1 MNHLVAMNKLF
12 STVFALA
19 FCFFLSRCST
29 EGVVPGGQP
38 VEVSQQIAARTTDF
52 SFDFFKKVQATQ
64 PAQDN
69 LFVSPLSLH
78 MALGM
83 LLNGAEGETA
93 QQITRTLNMDDV
105 SQNELN
111 LAYKA
116 LLEGLPKADPMVELG
131 LANSVW
137 YRNTFQVE
145 NNFLNVLRQS
155 FGAEVAGLNFNDP
168 SAKDKINGWAS
179 SQTNGKIPKVIDE
192 IRPEHVLFL
201 MNALYFKGDW
211 KYKFNPESTSDA
223 PFQLADDREKMV
235 KMMSLKENFK
245 VAHQANYS
253 AIELPYAN
261 GQFNLT
267 LLIPDQG
274 TSPNQVIDGLSATAW
289 NELRTSLLK
298 EANVR
303 VGLPRFTLQYEI
315 KLNDALVAMGMPRA
329 FTDAAELG
337 KINSTVPLTVNLVK
351 QNTYLGIDEKGTE
364 AAAVTTIGVGVTSVG
379 PDPYVCNRPFVLLIS
394 ENTSNTI
401 LFMGRIMNP

>member
-1 MNHLVAMNKLF
+1 MNHLLAMNKLF
-12 STVFALA
+12 STVFAIA
-19 FCFFLSRCST
+19 FCLFLARCSN
-29 EGVVPGGQP
+29 EGVVPDGTP
-38 VEVSQQIAARTTDF
+38 VEVSPQVAARTTDF
-52 SFDFFKKVQATQ
+52 AFNFFKGVQATQ
-64 PAQDN
+64 PAQEN
-69 LFVSPLSLH
+69 LFVSPLSLQ

-93 QQITRTLNMDDV
+93 QQITKTLKMEGV
-105 SQNELN
+105 SQSDLN
-111 LAYKA
+111 QAYKA
-116 LLEGLPKADPMVELG
+116 LLEGLPNADPKVEVG
-131 LANSVW
+131 LANSIW

-145 NNFLNVLRQS
+145 SDFLNVLRQS

-168 SAKDKINGWAS
+168 SAKDKINDWAS
-179 SQTNGKIPKVIDE
+179 SKTNGKIPKVIDE

-201 MNALYFKGDW
+201 MNTLYFKGDW
-211 KYKFNPESTSDA
+211 KYKFDPKSTSDA
-223 PFQLADDREKMV
+223 PFRLANDSEKTV

-245 VAHQANYS
+245 VAHQASYS
-253 AIELPYAN
+253 AVQLPYAN

-267 LLIPDQG
+267 LLIPDEG
-274 TSPNQVIDGLSATAW
+274 ISANQVIDGLSATAW

-315 KLNDALVAMGMPRA
+315 KLNDALIAMGMPKA

-337 KINSTVPLTVNLVK
+337 KINPTAPLMVNFVK

>member
-1 MNHLVAMNKLF
+1 MKHLLAMNKLF
-12 STVFALA
+12 STVVAIAL
-19 FCFFLSRCST
+19 CILLGRCT
-29 EGVVPGGQP
+29 KDEATPRGMA
-38 VEVSQQIAARTTDF
+38 VEVSPQIAARTTDF
-52 SFDFFKKVQATQ
+52 AFDFFKNVKATQ

-78 MALGM
+78 MAMGM

-93 QQITRTLNMDDV
+93 QQIAKTLKMDGV
-105 SQNELN
+105 SHNDLNE
-111 LAYKA
+111 AYKA
-116 LLEGLPKADPMVELG
+116 LLRGLPNADPKVELG

-145 NNFLNVLRQS
+145 TNFLNVLRQS
-155 FGAEVAGLNFNDP
+155 FDAEVAGLNFNDP

-179 SQTNGKIPKVIDE
+179 SKTNGKIPKVIDE

-211 KYKFNPESTSDA
+211 KYQFNPESTSDA
-223 PFQLADDREKMV
+223 PFQLADNSEKTV

-253 AIELPYAN
+253 AVQLPYAN

-267 LLIPDQG
+267 LLIPDPG
-274 TSPNQVIDGLSATAW
+274 TSANQVIDGLSATAW

-303 VGLPRFTLQYEI
+303 VGLPRFTLEYEI
-315 KLNDALVAMGMPRA
+315 KLNDALVAMGMPKA

-337 KINSTVPLTVNLVK
+337 KINPTAPLTVNFVK

-379 PDPYVCNRPFVLLIS
+379 PDPYICNRPFVLLIS